1 MKRAWIF
8 ILIVAMVAALFS
20 GCILAPEEKYEGTN
34 IVLSDSGI
42 TVDGVAAST
51 DSTQAVY
58 IANDIVY
65 YEAGHDFTYGEGTE
79 PDAHSAEEAAAH
91 TVVHITK
98 PGQYILSG
106 TLSKGQIAVDLGEKA
121 HENPS
126 AKVNLVL
133 MNAAITCT
141 VAPAIIFYNVYEC
154 GSKLETLA
162 RADVNTAKA
171 GANIILPNGT
181 RSAVSG
187 SYVAKI
193 YKPDSVVLSEDGTE
207 VLDAEKLHKYDGAV
221 YSRMSMNIG
230 NSTLAN
236 GHLDI
241 NAANE
246 GLDSELHL
254 TINSGYIKILS
265 GNDGINTNEDNIS
278 VTTVNGGT
286 LDIVVT
292 GQTGE
297 GDGIDSNGYLVIN
310 GGSVYAQ
317 GCATSG
323 DAGIDS
329 DCGIHINGG
338 FVFAT
343 GNMLDRIGES
353 KQNYAVF
360 QMAQSSTGNF
370 ALRNSQGSD
379 VMQRDI
385 YNSFTYLVISCPNMH
400 AGDYTLWQDS
410 TQLEGIA
417 TENMGGQ
424 RPGGMMPPEGMEPPE
439 GNQQRP
445 EGQEPPAGNPQRPEG
460 QEPPEG
466 QCPPDDQR
474 PGGRPEDDRFP
485 GATGESSTTFSIKSG
500 GSYFVSVRKTAA

>member
-79 PDAHSAEEAAAH
+79 ADAHSAEEAAAH

-230 NSTLAN
+230 NSTLAY

-254 TINSGYIKILS
+254 TINSGYIKIRS

>member
-79 PDAHSAEEAAAH
+79 ADAHSAEEAAAH

-154 GSKLETLA
+154 GSKSETLA

-254 TINSGYIKILS
+254 TINSGYIKIRS
-265 GNDGINTNEDNIS
+265 GND
-278 VTTVNGGT
+278 
-286 LDIVVT
+286 
-292 GQTGE
+292 
-297 GDGIDSNGYLVIN
+297 
-310 GGSVYAQ
+310 A
-317 GCATSG
+317 
-323 DAGIDS
+323 
-329 DCGIHINGG
+329 
-338 FVFAT
+338 
-343 GNMLDRIGES
+343 
-353 KQNYAVF
+353 
-360 QMAQSSTGNF
+360 STPTKITF
-370 ALRNSQGSD
+370 PS
-379 VMQRDI
+379 
-385 YNSFTYLVISCPNMH
+385 
-400 AGDYTLWQDS
+400 
-410 TQLEGIA
+410 
-417 TENMGGQ
+417 
-424 RPGGMMPPEGMEPPE
+424 PP
-439 GNQQRP
+439 
-445 EGQEPPAGNPQRPEG
+445 
-460 QEPPEG
+460 
-466 QCPPDDQR
+466 
-474 PGGRPEDDRFP
+474 
-485 GATGESSTTFSIKSG
+485 S
-500 GSYFVSVRKTAA
+500 TAARWILW